1 MERKHIVVGNTFLCR
16 KIYGLLKIILRLR
29 VYTIDNREK
38 KSMKIVAVTVRVWA
52 DERLVMVYQYEFL
65 LINEVIELVI

>member
-38 KSMKIVAVTVRVWA
+38 KSMKIVAVTVRV
-52 DERLVMVYQYEFL
+52 
-65 LINEVIELVI
+65 

>member
-38 KSMKIVAVTVRVWA
+38 KKYENCSCNCESMSWW
-52 DERLVMVYQYEFL
+52 
-65 LINEVIELVI
+65 EVGNGVSIWIPSD